1 MEKKIL
7 VVDDEAEITEEI
19 SEALTDEGYEVTC
32 ALSYDQALEA
42 LRADAELKVV
52 ITDLMMPGKTGL
64 ELMKSAPL
72 EVGRPLTFIV
82 LSGTPGAPGSDD
94 LSMAYIF
101 RYLTKPVNL
110 DVLIEAVEEACQ
122 HPLG

>member
-7 VVDDEAEITEEI
+7 VVDDEADITEEI
-19 SEALTDEGYEVTC
+19 SEALTEEGYEVTC

-42 LRADAELKVV
+42 LRADPELKIV

-64 ELMKSAPL
+64 DLMKSIPL
-72 EVGRPLTFIV
+72 EVGRLLTFIV
-82 LSGTPGAPGSDD
+82 LSGTPDTPSSDD
-94 LSMAYIF
+94 LPMAYIF
-101 RYLTKPVNL
+101 RYLRKPVNL
-110 DVLIEAVEEACQ
+110 DVLLKVVKEACQ